1 MTKRPGRM
9 VELVDEMIVFT
20 HHGVNKKEI
29 YNIISS
35 CL

>member
-1 MTKRPGRM
+1 M

-29 YNIISS
+29 YKHIIYT